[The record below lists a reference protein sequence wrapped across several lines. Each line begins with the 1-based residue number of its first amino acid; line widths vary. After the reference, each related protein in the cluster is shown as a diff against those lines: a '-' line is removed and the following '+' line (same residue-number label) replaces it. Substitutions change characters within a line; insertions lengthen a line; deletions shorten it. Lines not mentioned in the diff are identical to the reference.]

1 MKGNKVYWGR
11 DFSPTSSMLGLR
23 APRVMGALVTVL
35 SPSLLEV
42 WVGWVVWA
50 VVRAP
55 ERLLEGLVPW

>member
-23 APRVMGALVTVL
+23 APQVMGASVLVL
-35 SPSLLEV
+35 NLSLLKV
-42 WVGWVVWA
+42 KVGWA

-55 ERLLEGLVPW
+55 GCLLEGLVPW